1 MLGNGFSHA
10 TAQPEL
16 ASRRALAYQ
25 CGRQPAATP
34 RAGHAQPARPVSG
47 PPLDPPVSALLQ
59 SHFPALVSPLKLL
72 RACWLGLLITVAHAA
87 ANAGGPATGDA
98 IQKALLSELNVART
112 TPLKY
117 VEYLKDQRSRFKGND
132 FMGTPGVRL
141 VTHEGVAAVDEAIA
155 ELSSQAPLDPLQ
167 FSQGLALA
175 ALDHVQDSGAKG
187 LVSHEGSDG
196 SSSGARV
203 RRYGQVVKGSGEC
216 ISYGFAEARQIVMA
230 LIIDDGVASR
240 GHRRSIF
247 NGDFHLAGMATGPH
261 KTFKHM
267 CVIDFANAYTDD
279 PQAIR
284 KRQAK

>member
-1 MLGNGFSHA
+1 
-10 TAQPEL
+10 
-16 ASRRALAYQ
+16 
-25 CGRQPAATP
+25 
-34 RAGHAQPARPVSG
+34 VS
-47 PPLDPPVSALLQ
+47 VLLQ
-59 SHFPALVSPLKLL
+59 SDFPTLIPPHKLL
-72 RACWLGLLITVAHAA
+72 RVCWLGLVITVAHAA
-87 ANAGGPATGDA
+87 PNAGVPASGDA
-98 IQKALLSELNVART
+98 IQRAVLNELNVART

-117 VEYLKDQRSRFKGND
+117 VEYLKDQRTRFKGD
-132 FMGTPGVRL
+132 VFMGTPGVRL

-155 ELSSQAPLDPLQ
+155 ALSSQTPLEPLK
-167 FSQGLALA
+167 FSSGLALA
-175 ALDHVQDSGAKG
+175 ALDHVQDSGPTG

-216 ISYGFAEARQIVMA
+216 ISYGFYEARQIVMA

-240 GHRRSIF
+240 GHRHIIF

-267 CVIDFANAYTDD
+267 CVIDFAGSYTDD